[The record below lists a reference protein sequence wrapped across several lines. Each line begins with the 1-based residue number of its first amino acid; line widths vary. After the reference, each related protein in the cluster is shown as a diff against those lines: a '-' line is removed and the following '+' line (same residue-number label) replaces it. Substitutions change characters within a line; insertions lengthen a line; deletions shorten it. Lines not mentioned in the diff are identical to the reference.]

1 MGMGNDAP
9 TLKASNGVR
18 RCDPFR
24 DDPSSQTSRRVSPDA
39 IRLSLSATRT
49 ASRFM
54 DLGLKGKVALV
65 AASSKGLGF
74 AVAEELAV
82 EGARLIM
89 NGRGEESLDKAVA
102 SIEERFG
109 SEVLA
114 VPGDV
119 SIRDDT
125 ERIVKAGFERFGQ
138 IDILIT
144 NSGGPPAGRFDDLSA
159 EQWEDAV
166 RLLLTSVTDLTRL
179 VLPGMKQQRW
189 GRILNITSIA
199 AKQPVANLILSN
211 SLRAGVTGFSKTLA
225 AEVGEYGIT
234 VNTIL
239 PGYTA
244 TERVEE
250 LANHIAT
257 NEGIDAADVRKR
269 WEAEIPLGR
278 LADPKEFAA
287 MAAFLVSERA
297 SYVTGSSIAVDGGW
311 IKSVF

>member
-1 MGMGNDAP
+1 MN
-9 TLKASNGVR
+9 
-18 RCDPFR
+18 
-24 DDPSSQTSRRVSPDA
+24 
-39 IRLSLSATRT
+39 
-49 ASRFM
+49 
-54 DLGLKGKVALV
+54 LGLKGKVALI

-74 AVAEELAV
+74 AVADELAA
-82 EGARLIM
+82 EGARLII
-89 NGRGEESLDKAVA
+89 NGRGEDSLKQA
-102 SIEERFG
+102 SDSIIERYGSDVLSVVGDVSATADAARIVNAGIERFG
-109 SEVLA
+109 
-114 VPGDV
+114 
-119 SIRDDT
+119 R
-125 ERIVKAGFERFGQ
+125 

-159 EQWEDAV
+159 DQWDDAV

-179 VLPGMKQQRW
+179 VLPGMKERKW

-211 SLRAGVTGFSKTLA
+211 SLRAAVTGFSKTLA
-225 AEVGEYGIT
+225 AEVGEHGIT

-250 LANHIAT
+250 LAGHIAN
-257 NEGIDAADVRKR
+257 NEGIDPSEVRKR
-269 WEAEIPLGR
+269 WESEIPLRR
-278 LADPKEFAA
+278 LADPREFAA

-311 IKSVF
+311 IRSVF